1 MGDKQKYSAGS
12 DMAPQNLTNFLH
24 IMLLTL
30 YNNNKQAN
38 QEKYDQNKKFC
49 VLLEHQILAIKK
61 FLKNHRS
68 LYVV

>member
-38 QEKYDQNKKFC
+38 QEKYDQIKIFVFYWNTKF
-49 VLLEHQILAIKK
+49 
-61 FLKNHRS
+61 
-68 LYVV
+68 